1 MARRPVRGGDGGAAP
16 ARDYEELVAGLVAR
30 QATLS
35 KRHAQLARYVL
46 NHPEDVAISTVVR
59 LAAQAGVPPATVTRF
74 AQELGYGGFPDLQR
88 VFRERLL
95 GPRAAYADR
104 LTGLREAPGAP
115 ELDDAGLDDPGQVFD
130 ALVQA
135 AMGSLLRIEQSLDRP
150 EMAAVVEALARCEAV
165 HVAAARGAFGI
176 GAYAVYGLAQVGK
189 RAHLVDNLGA
199 MRAEQ
204 VGAMGPRD
212 ALLCLTFDDYT
223 PETVEAAR
231 LAHARGRPVLAITDN
246 ELSPVAALG
255 AHVLFVKEARLGHF
269 RSQVPAL
276 VVVQAIIV
284 SVGRRLGRDETGFA
298 DRLK

>member
-1 MARRPVRGGDGGAAP
+1 MARRPDNGGGAAAP
-16 ARDYEELVAGLVAR
+16 ARDYEELVAVLVAR

-59 LAAQAGVPPATVTRF
+59 LAAQARVPPATITRF
-74 AQELGYGGFPDLQR
+74 AQELGFAGFPDLQR

-104 LTGLREAPGAP
+104 LTGLRAAPGSP
-115 ELDDAGLDDPGQVFD
+115 EIDDASLNDPGRVFD
-130 ALVQA
+130 TLVQA
-135 AMGSLLRIEQSLDRP
+135 ATGSLLRIEQSLDRA
-150 EMAAVVEALARCEAV
+150 EMGAVVEALAASEAV
-165 HVAAARGAFGI
+165 HVAAARGAFGV
-176 GAYAVYGLAQVGK
+176 GAYSVYGLSQVGK

-199 MRAEQ
+199 MRVEQ
-204 VGAMGPRD
+204 VAAMGPRD

-231 LAHARGRPVLAITDN
+231 LAAGRGRPVLAITDN
-246 ELSPVAALG
+246 ELSPVAPLAR
-255 AHVLFVKEARLGHF
+255 HVLYVKEARLGHF

-284 SVGRRLGRDETGFA
+284 SLGRRLGLDETGFA
-298 DRLK
+298 DRAK